1 MAYFQSLLQAKHFY
15 SAKKF
20 GHFKQ
25 TNLSKIVP
33 SYIFVLLPN
42 VFIKKK
48 KNFICA
54 PFCLRL
60 IFLLRMHCWR
70 KYSLIFSVPD
80 NIYNMSKRTTFMGIL
95 VFPSKIFLELSNF
108 LMLKTQLCQKAPF
121 HAATVDISLIELCG
135 LQIPKNWLFSVVV
148 K

>member
-1 MAYFQSLLQAKHFY
+1 MLYECLTFSHYCKPNISIQQKNLVISNRRICQKSFHHIYLSYYPTSL
-15 SAKKF
+15 S
-20 GHFKQ
+20 
-25 TNLSKIVP
+25 
-33 SYIFVLLPN
+33 
-42 VFIKKK
+42 KKK

-60 IFLLRMHCWR
+60 IFMLRMHCWR

-80 NIYNMSKRTTFMGIL
+80 TICNMSKRTTFMGIL

-108 LMLKTQLCQKAPF
+108 LMLKMQLCQKAPF

-135 LQIPKNWLFSVVV
+135 L
-148 K
+148 

>member
-1 MAYFQSLLQAKHFY
+1 MNALLSVIIASQTFLFSKKIWSFQTDEFVKNRS
-15 SAKKF
+15 
-20 GHFKQ
+20 
-25 TNLSKIVP
+25 II
-33 SYIFVLLPN
+33 YICLTTQRLYQ
-42 VFIKKK
+42 KK

-60 IFLLRMHCWR
+60 IFMLRMHCWR

-80 NIYNMSKRTTFMGIL
+80 TICNMSKRTTFMGIL

-108 LMLKTQLCQKAPF
+108 SMLKTQLCQKAPF

-135 LQIPKNWLFSVVV
+135 L
-148 K
+148 

>member
-1 MAYFQSLLQAKHFY
+1 MNALLSVIIASQIFLFRKKIRSFQEDKSV
-15 SAKKF
+15 
-20 GHFKQ
+20 
-25 TNLSKIVP
+25 KIVP

-42 VFIKKK
+42 FFTKKM
-48 KNFICA
+48 NFICA

-60 IFLLRMHCWR
+60 IFMLRMLCWR
-70 KYSLIFSVPD
+70 KYSLFLSILD
-80 NIYNMSKRTTFMGIL
+80 TICNRSKRATFMGIL

-135 LQIPKNWLFSVVV
+135 L
-148 K
+148 